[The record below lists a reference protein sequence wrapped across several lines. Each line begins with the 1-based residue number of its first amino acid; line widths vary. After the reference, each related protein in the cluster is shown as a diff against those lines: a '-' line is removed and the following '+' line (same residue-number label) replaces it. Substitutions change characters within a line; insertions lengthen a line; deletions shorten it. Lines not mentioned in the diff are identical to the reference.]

1 MTNGYIALVLHAH
14 LPYIRHPQEEFYLE
28 ERWLY
33 EAITE
38 TYIPIL
44 QVLKGLHGDGIPCRL
59 TMSLSPT
66 LVTMLTDELLQR
78 RYLRHLDMLL
88 ELGEG
93 EIERTAAMPEF
104 YDTAVAYA
112 RILHKVKAF
121 YLGYDCNIVKAF
133 RELQDDGVV
142 HVITCAAT
150 HAFLPYVQTQGA
162 WRAQIASAVTVH
174 ETHFGV
180 RPQGIW
186 LPECGFAPDV
196 DQVLHEFGIDFFF
209 TDTHAFQAAQP
220 EPVFGTLSP
229 ILTPAGVAAFARD
242 AGASRQVWSAEEGY
256 PGDPDYREFYRDIG
270 HDLDL
275 ETIRPYIHPSGIRVD
290 TGFKYYRVTGAGAD
304 KAPYRF
310 ADARMK
316 AAQHAKHFLDRCR
329 IVIDEAAP
337 HMGRRPVQV
346 ATFDAEL
353 FGHWWYEGPVWID
366 EFFRQLQFADGA
378 VLPVT
383 PPEYLSLYDDYQMCD
398 LSFSS
403 WGRGGYGEV
412 WLQDDNDWI
421 YPALHAAERLMAELA
436 DRHVEPEPL
445 EERALR
451 QAAREL
457 MLAQSS
463 DFAFIMDAKTV
474 VEYAVKRTQQ
484 HVNRFMRLHAML
496 TSEPIDESWLSAVEE
511 LDRIFPAVDYR
522 LYQTKRRIVP
532 WAAASTAPTRYRV
545 MFLSWEFPPMT
556 VGGLSRHVYDLS
568 RFLSRADLE
577 VHVLTP
583 EVEGWPA
590 YEVVE
595 GVHVH
600 RIPVTRPDG
609 GEFVHW
615 AFQMNLAMIDAG
627 RKLFSEGLRIDLVH
641 AHDWLVSY
649 AACTLKNEFGIPL
662 VATIHATEHGR
673 NGGIFTDLQRY
684 IHHLEWQLTY
694 EANQVILCST
704 YMKREVEELFR
715 LPPEKL
721 HVIANGVDPELLR
734 TQNAR
739 KAGDGES
746 QTVLFVGRLVRE
758 KGVQTLIEAAPLI
771 VAACPQAQI
780 AILGKGPEMEGLKR
794 QAAES
799 GVAESVRFYGFVSDD
814 DRNALLHQASAAVFP
829 SLYEPF
835 GIVALEAMAA
845 GAPVVVSDVGG
856 LADVVRHEE
865 TGLKMVPD
873 DPHSLATQVIRLLQ
887 QPELGRAYAKSATA
901 ELVFYDWNRIA
912 RQTTEVYRIVV
923 SEGVGQR

>member
-1 MTNGYIALVLHAH
+1 MTHGYIALVLHAH
-14 LPYIRHPQEEFYLE
+14 LPYVRHPEEEFYLE

-38 TYIPIL
+38 TYIPLL
-44 QVLKGLHGDGIPCRL
+44 QVLRGLHRDGVPCRL
-59 TMSLSPT
+59 TLSLSPP
-66 LVTMLTDELLQR
+66 LVTMLSDELLQR
-78 RYLRHLDMLL
+78 RYLRHLALLL
-88 ELGEG
+88 ELAER
-93 EIERTAAMPEF
+93 EVKRTAAMPEF
-104 YDTAVAYA
+104 HDTALEYERLLRAA
-112 RILHKVKAF
+112 KAF
-121 YLGYDCNIVKAF
+121 YLDYDGNIVKAF
-133 RELQDDGVV
+133 RDLQDEGVLQI
-142 HVITCAAT
+142 ITSAAT
-150 HAFLPYVQTQGA
+150 HAFLPYVKTRGA
-162 WRAQIASAVTVH
+162 WRAQIASAVAVH
-174 ETHFGV
+174 EAHFGS

-186 LPECGFAPDV
+186 LPECGFAPGLDE
-196 DQVLHEFGIDFFF
+196 VLREFGVNFFF
-209 TDTHAFQAAQP
+209 IDTHALQAAQP
-220 EPVFGTLSP
+220 EPVFGTFSP
-229 ILTPAGVAAFARD
+229 ILTPAGAAAFARD
-242 AGASRQVWSAEEGY
+242 ADASRQVWSAAQGY
-256 PGDPDYREFYRDIG
+256 PGDPEYREFYRDIG

-275 ETIRPYIHPSGIRVD
+275 ETIRPYIHPAGIRVD

-310 ADARMK
+310 AAARK
-316 AAQHAKHFLDRCR
+316 RAAQHAEHFLSRCR
-329 IVIDEAAP
+329 TAVDEAWQ
-337 HMGRRPVQV
+337 HMGRRPIQV

-366 EFFRQLQFADGA
+366 QLFRQLQRSDGA

-421 YPALHAAERLMAELA
+421 YPALHAGERLMSELA
-436 DRHVEPEPL
+436 DRYVEPEPL

-474 VEYAVKRTQQ
+474 VDYAVKRTQQ
-484 HVNRFMRLHAML
+484 HVNRFLRLHAML
-496 TSEPIDESWLSAVEE
+496 TAGPIDEIWLSAVEE

-522 LYQTKRRIVP
+522 FYQTENRIVP
-532 WAAASTAPTRYRV
+532 WTSLSPVSDRYRV
-545 MFLSWEFPPMT
+545 LFLSWEFPPMT

-568 RFLSRADLE
+568 RFLSRGDLE

-590 YEVVE
+590 HEVVE

-600 RIPVTRPDG
+600 RIPVIRPDG

-615 AFQMNLAMIDAG
+615 AFQMNLMMIDAG
-627 RKLFSEGLRIDLVH
+627 RKLLSEGLRVDLIH

-649 AACTLKNEFGIPL
+649 AARTLKNESGIPL

-684 IHHLEWQLTY
+684 IHHLEWKLTY
-694 EANQVILCST
+694 EASQVILCST
-704 YMKREVEELFR
+704 YMKREVADLFS

-721 HVIANGVDPELLR
+721 HVIANGVDPALLR
-734 TQNAR
+734 TQNVRETRDA
-739 KAGDGES
+739 ES
-746 QTVLFVGRLVRE
+746 QIVLFVGRLVRE
-758 KGVQTLIEAAPLI
+758 KGVQTLIAAAPMI
-771 VAACPQAQI
+771 VAACPDAQI
-780 AILGKGPEMEGLKR
+780 AILGKGPEMEELKR
-794 QAAES
+794 QAAEIG
-799 GVAESVRFYGFVSDD
+799 GVECVRFYGFVSDE
-814 DRNALLHQASAAVFP
+814 DRNAFLHQAAAAVFP

-845 GAPVVVSDVGG
+845 GTPVVVSDVGG

-873 DPHSLATQVIRLLQ
+873 DPHSLAQQVIRLLQ
-887 QPELGRAYAKSATA
+887 QPALARSYAEAATA
-901 ELVFYDWNRIA
+901 ELEFYDWNRIA
-912 RQTTEVYRIVV
+912 KQTTEVYRTAL
-923 SEGVGQR
+923 SEGE

>member
-14 LPYIRHPQEEFYLE
+14 LPYVRHPEEEYPLE

-33 EAITE
+33 EVITE
-38 TYIPIL
+38 TYIPLL
-44 QVLKGLHGDGIPCRL
+44 QVLQGLHRDGVPCRL
-59 TMSLSPT
+59 TLSLSPT
-66 LVTMLTDELLQR
+66 LVTMLTDGLLQH
-78 RYLRHLDMLL
+78 RYLRHIDLLL
-88 ELGEG
+88 ELAER
-93 EIERTAAMPEF
+93 EVERTAAWPEF
-104 YDTAVAYA
+104 HETALEYE
-112 RILHKVKAF
+112 RILQSVKAF
-121 YLGYDCNIVKAF
+121 YLDYDSNIVKAF
-133 RELQDDGVV
+133 RELQDQGVL
-142 HVITCAAT
+142 HVLTSAAT
-150 HAFLPYVQTQGA
+150 HAFLPYIKTRGA
-162 WRAQIASAVTVH
+162 WRAQIANAVAVH
-174 ETHFGV
+174 EAHFGS

-186 LPECGFAPDV
+186 LPECGFTGGVDDV
-196 DQVLHEFGIDFFF
+196 LREFGIDFFF
-209 TDTHAFQAAQP
+209 SDTHAVQAAQP

-229 ILTPAGVAAFARD
+229 ILTPAGVAVFARD
-242 AGASRQVWSAEEGY
+242 ADASRQVWSASEGY

-275 ETIRPYIHPSGIRVD
+275 ETIRPYIHPAGIRVD
-290 TGFKYYRVTGAGAD
+290 TGFKYYRVTGAGDD

-310 ADARMK
+310 AAARAK
-316 AAQHAKHFLDRCR
+316 AAQHADHFINRCR
-329 IVIDEAAP
+329 SAVAEALP
-337 HMGRRPVQV
+337 QMGRQPVQV

-366 EFFRQLQFADGA
+366 QFFRQLQSGGDA

-436 DRHVEPEPL
+436 DRHVAPDPL
-445 EERALR
+445 EERALK

-484 HVNRFMRLHAML
+484 HVNRFLRLHAML
-496 TSEPIDESWLSAVEE
+496 ESGMIEENWLRAVEE
-511 LDRIFPAVDYR
+511 MDRIFPAVDYR
-522 LYQTKRRIVP
+522 VYQTERQSVP
-532 WAAASTAPTRYRV
+532 WAAQRTATDHYRV
-545 MFLSWEFPPMT
+545 LFLSWEYPPMT
-556 VGGLSRHVYDLS
+556 VGGLSRHVYDLT
-568 RFLSRADLE
+568 RFLTRADLE

-600 RIPVTRPDG
+600 RIPVLRPDG

-615 AFQMNLAMIDAG
+615 AFQMNLALIDAG
-627 RKLFSEGLRIDLVH
+627 RKLFSEGLRVDLIH

-649 AACTLKNEFGIPL
+649 AARALKQEFCIPL

-684 IHHLEWQLTY
+684 IHHLEWQLTV
-694 EANQVILCST
+694 EASQVILCST
-704 YMKREVEELFR
+704 YMKREVAELFS
-715 LPPEKL
+715 LSPDKL

-734 TQNAR
+734 AKEAFETN
-739 KAGDGES
+739 DGGE
-746 QTVLFVGRLVRE
+746 QIVLFVGRLVRE
-758 KGVQTLIEAAPLI
+758 KGVQTLIAAAPLI
-771 VAACPQAQI
+771 VAACPEARI
-780 AILGKGPEMEGLKR
+780 AILGKGPELEGLQR
-794 QAAES
+794 LTAES
-799 GVAESVRFYGFVSDD
+799 GLAETVRFYGFVSDE

-845 GAPVVVSDVGG
+845 GTPVVVSDVGG
-856 LADVVRHEE
+856 LADVVRHGE
-865 TGLKMVPD
+865 TGLKMIPD
-873 DPHSLATQVIRLLQ
+873 DPQSLAAQVIRLLQ
-887 QPELGRAYAKSATA
+887 QPAEARRYAEAATA
-901 ELVFYDWNRIA
+901 ELVSYDWNSIA
-912 RQTTEVYRIVV
+912 RQTTEVYRTVV
-923 SEGVGQR
+923 SEGGV